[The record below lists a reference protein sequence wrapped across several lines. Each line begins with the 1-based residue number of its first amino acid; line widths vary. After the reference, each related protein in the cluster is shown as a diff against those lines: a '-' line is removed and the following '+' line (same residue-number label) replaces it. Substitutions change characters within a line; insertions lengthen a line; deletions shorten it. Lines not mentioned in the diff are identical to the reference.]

1 MSIFFVIS
9 ERMDHLIEPG
19 IRDYFSGSFQQC
31 KEYKM
36 TYYTWII
43 NSVLFVL
50 FVLTVFLIL
59 YFKRKKKL
67 TPEQRRKR
75 NEEDRMY
82 IINKIRSLQIER
94 KY

>member
-1 MSIFFVIS
+1 MPIFIVMP

-19 IRDYFSGSFQQC
+19 IRDYFNGSFQQC

-36 TYYTWII
+36 TYYTWIVNI
-43 NSVLFVL
+43 VLFVL
-50 FVLTVFLIL
+50 FVLTVTLIL

-67 TPEQRRKR
+67 TPEQLRKR

-82 IINKIRSLQIER
+82 IINKIRSLQIR
-94 KY
+94 

>member
-1 MSIFFVIS
+1 
-9 ERMDHLIEPG
+9 MDHLIEPG
-19 IRDYFSGSFQQC
+19 IRDYFAGSFQQC

-36 TYYTWII
+36 TYYTWIV

-94 KY
+94 V

>member
-1 MSIFFVIS
+1 MPIFFVMS

-36 TYYTWII
+36 TYYTWIV

-50 FVLTVFLIL
+50 FVITMFLIL

-94 KY
+94 V

>member
-19 IRDYFSGSFQQC
+19 IRDYFNGSFQQC

-36 TYYTWII
+36 TYYTWIVNI
-43 NSVLFVL
+43 VLFVL
-50 FVLTVFLIL
+50 FVLTVSIIL

-82 IINKIRSLQIER
+82 IINKIRSLQVER
-94 KY
+94 

>member
-1 MSIFFVIS
+1 MPIFFVIP

-19 IRDYFSGSFQQC
+19 IRDYFNGSFQQC

-36 TYYTWII
+36 TYYTWIVNI
-43 NSVLFVL
+43 VLFVL
-50 FVLTVFLIL
+50 FVLTLTLIL

-67 TPEQRRKR
+67 TPEQLRKR

-82 IINKIRSLQIER
+82 IINKIRSLQIR
-94 KY
+94 

>member
-1 MSIFFVIS
+1 MP
-9 ERMDHLIEPG
+9 ERMEHLIEPG
-19 IRDYFSGSFQQC
+19 IRDYFNGSFQQC

-36 TYYTWII
+36 TYYTWIV
-43 NSVLFVL
+43 NTVLFVL
-50 FVLTVFLIL
+50 FVLTVTLIL

-67 TPEQRRKR
+67 TPEQLRKR

-94 KY
+94 

>member
-1 MSIFFVIS
+1 MP

-19 IRDYFSGSFQQC
+19 IRDYFNGSFQQC

-36 TYYTWII
+36 TYYTWIV
-43 NSVLFVL
+43 NTVLFVL
-50 FVLTVFLIL
+50 FVLTVTLIL

-67 TPEQRRKR
+67 TPEQLRKR

-82 IINKIRSLQIER
+82 IINKIRSLQIR
-94 KY
+94 

>member
-1 MSIFFVIS
+1 MPIFFVMS

-36 TYYTWII
+36 TYYTWIV

-50 FVLTVFLIL
+50 FFLTVFLIL
-59 YFKRKKKL
+59 YFKRNKKL
-67 TPEQRRKR
+67 SPEQRRKR

-94 KY
+94 V